1 MSETVYR
8 WLLRVVPLGSA
19 APGRG
24 RSSFASEEDRGRALV
39 DLEDVPVLALFGERG
54 AGKSVTILREGRAV
68 GKKKARPHRI
78 DLGRH
83 QTESQIGAALA
94 AARRPDQAGRGWLFL
109 DSEEEGLNVLPS
121 LGGVIANWIG
131 SLSEE
136 QRLGRRLW
144 FTCRTGV
151 GPKLAG
157 LRRAARGPPT
167 SRPPQSEP
175 LAVASRA
182 WCGQSVGY
190 CGLVDAAKIG
200 LLGAVAAALIAAL
213 AATIGPLTVQR
224 RKERADSRQRLGDAV
239 ARRIDV
245 VNDAGVRCRAWLTFL
260 VRVLEDAQ
268 AGRVLPVDDF
278 DEKREPFRSA
288 AERPRSSGTRR
299 L

>member
-8 WLLRVVPLGSA
+8 WVLRVVPLGSA

-144 FTCRTGV
+144 FTCRTGRW
-151 GPKLAG
+151 PEACWPAP
-157 LRRAARGPPT
+157 RQHARPSHVP
-167 SRPPQSEP
+167 SP
-175 LAVASRA
+175 
-182 WCGQSVGY
+182 
-190 CGLVDAAKIG
+190 
-200 LLGAVAAALIAAL
+200 
-213 AATIGPLTVQR
+213 
-224 RKERADSRQRLGDAV
+224 
-239 ARRIDV
+239 
-245 VNDAGVRCRAWLTFL
+245 
-260 VRVLEDAQ
+260 
-268 AGRVLPVDDF
+268 
-278 DEKREPFRSA
+278 
-288 AERPRSSGTRR
+288 AE
-299 L
+299 